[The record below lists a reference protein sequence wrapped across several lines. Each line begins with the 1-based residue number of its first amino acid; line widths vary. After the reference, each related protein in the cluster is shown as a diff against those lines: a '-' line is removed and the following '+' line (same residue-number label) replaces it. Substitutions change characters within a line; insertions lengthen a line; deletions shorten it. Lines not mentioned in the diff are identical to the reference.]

1 MCGFSVNA
9 ALHFIRKGVALLSNA
24 FSAFLEGSSVGVG
37 GGGWCWGRICVLLG
51 DWGTEDLMG
60 ERLASGRQL
69 SGCSLWGR
77 REPRGRKRR

>member
-37 GGGWCWGRICVLLG
+37 GGGGAGVVFVF
-51 DWGTEDLMG
+51 
-60 ERLASGRQL
+60 S
-69 SGCSLWGR
+69 
-77 REPRGRKRR
+77 

>member
-37 GGGWCWGRICVLLG
+37 GGVGAGVVFVFY
-51 DWGTEDLMG
+51 
-60 ERLASGRQL
+60 
-69 SGCSLWGR
+69 
-77 REPRGRKRR
+77 